1 MIFGV
6 FSVFSLLCS
15 ISENAGTLV
24 FSMVSAFFILSFF
37 VDAHQQQLLFIFLF
51 LSLSASQRIS
61 FSLFTLLKLQLSPTS
76 IFKFSKFS
84 VLIRCTKG
92 PGSLLPGLFLC
103 HSTMH
108 S

>member
-1 MIFGV
+1 MSSIRSITFTPP
-6 FSVFSLLCS
+6 FSLPPPL
-15 ISENAGTLV
+15 T
-24 FSMVSAFFILSFF
+24 
-37 VDAHQQQLLFIFLF
+37 
-51 LSLSASQRIS
+51 ASQRIS
-61 FSLFTLLKLQLSPTS
+61 FSLFTLLKLQLSLTS
-76 IFKFSKFS
+76 IFKSAKLS